1 MKGEGKVDARTPA
14 TSEMVRPACLPQP
27 MSSMLLI
34 KTSSMGDVVH
44 NLPVVGDILSAFPG
58 AQIDW
63 VVEEGFAAIVRLH
76 PGVRRVIPVAL
87 RRWRRQLVDPRTR
100 REVAG
105 FSRQLR
111 ASTYDAV
118 IDTQGLLKSAVL
130 ARLARGTRHG
140 LDWKSSREPL
150 RPFYDRTYSIPW
162 SLHAVRRN
170 RELAARALGY
180 VVPAGL
186 DYGIAA
192 PTADAQALVRTLPA
206 GFSEQRY
213 AVLLHA
219 TSAAIK
225 EWPEQNWAALGRRL
239 AQAGVRSVLPW
250 GSEAERQRSRRLAD
264 AIPEALVPPRLEL
277 DPLATLLRG
286 ANVVAG
292 VDTGLAHLAVALGR
306 PTIGIYCATDPA
318 ATGLYDGGS
327 GGAGRVVNL
336 GGVNRAPDVDAVW
349 AAIRACGS
357 GI

>member
-1 MKGEGKVDARTPA
+1 MTAI
-14 TSEMVRPACLPQP
+14 
-27 MSSMLLI
+27 LLI

-63 VVEEGFAAIVRLH
+63 VVEEGFAAIARLH
-76 PGVRRVIPVAL
+76 PRVGRVIPVAL
-87 RRWRRQLVDPRTR
+87 RRWRRQLFDPRTR
-100 REVAG
+100 QEIAG

-111 ASTYDAV
+111 ASAYDAV

-140 LDWKSSREPL
+140 LDWRSSREPL
-150 RPFYDRTYSIPW
+150 RLFYDRSYSIPW
-162 SLHAVRRN
+162 SLHAVERN

-180 VVPAGL
+180 ELPEGF

-192 PTADAQALVRTLPA
+192 TTALMQALARTMPA
-206 GFSEQRY
+206 GFAQQRY

-225 EWPEQNWAALGRRL
+225 EWPEGNWTELGRRL

-250 GSEAERQRSRRLAD
+250 GSAAERQRSARLAD
-264 AIPEALVPPRLEL
+264 AIPGALVPPRLEL
-277 DPLATLLRG
+277 DLLAALLHG
-286 ANVVAG
+286 AVVVAG

-318 ATGLYDGGS
+318 ATGLC
-327 GGAGRVVNL
+327 GAGNAGAVVNL

-349 AAIRACGS
+349 AAIRGSGS